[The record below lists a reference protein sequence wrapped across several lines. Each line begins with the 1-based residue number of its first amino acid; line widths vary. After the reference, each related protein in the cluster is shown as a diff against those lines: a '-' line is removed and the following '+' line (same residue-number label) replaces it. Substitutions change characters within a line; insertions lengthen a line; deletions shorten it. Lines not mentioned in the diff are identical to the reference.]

1 MFFWNKKNK
10 DKKDALPPQEGG
22 KESPSAGNDNKPPEG
37 KKPKRSLTQSFG
49 DAIRGLRS
57 LTMKDLRGAAGETL
71 KDLRRPKEVGILI
84 VAIIVPGGMF
94 GWGAYRLQ
102 RFKSRKPANEN
113 LPPPEDQKPP
123 GPKQPRKPKGGKGGP
138 KQG

>member
-10 DKKDALPPQEGG
+10 DKKDAPLPQKKACP
-22 KESPSAGNDNKPPEG
+22 PPADNDNASSTG
-37 KKPKRSLTQSFG
+37 KKPKRSLRQSFG
-49 DAIRGLRS
+49 DAVRGLRS